1 MADLAL
7 HIDAFWISPYAMSSF
22 VALEELGVPYEL
34 VEVSMADAEHR
45 LASYAAPTGRVP
57 ALVHRGAA
65 PGGRDLWLAE
75 SQAIDEYLAELFPP
89 PQHSRLYPED
99 RVERAIARQIQAWV
113 RSDLL
118 PIREERSTHTIWYGS
133 ATPPLSPKAL
143 ATRDKLVRA
152 ANAWLGERTQLF
164 SSWSVADAD
173 LALMLRRVVAD
184 ELPAPLV
191 RFVETQLA
199 RPSLAKWHTHARPP
213 YRPY

>member
-1 MADLAL
+1 
-7 HIDAFWISPYAMSSF
+7 
-22 VALEELGVPYEL
+22 
-34 VEVSMADAEHR
+34 
-45 LASYAAPTGRVP
+45 
-57 ALVHRGAA
+57 
-65 PGGRDLWLAE
+65 
-75 SQAIDEYLAELFPP
+75 
-89 PQHSRLYPED
+89 
-99 RVERAIARQIQAWV
+99 
-113 RSDLL
+113 L